1 MSTTSLV
8 STLKSVIEKTKKR
21 ITKAKKKLDRLNG
34 IDADEDQKV
43 KGSKQLLSQMDKQI
57 PLWNR
62 VLIAGFL
69 FLMVI
74 GGSLYAVSTKGK

>member
-1 MSTTSLV
+1 M

-74 GGSLYAVSTKGK
+74 GGSLYAVFTKGK